1 MSFGLLYLEL
11 LMSENI
17 GIPRPPKRR
26 TGNDSNF
33 RSADEVVR
41 LSLMAGINFVSML

>member
-1 MSFGLLYLEL
+1 MSFELLNSEL
-11 LMSENI
+11 LMSEKI
-17 GIPRPPKRR
+17 GIPRPPKR

-41 LSLMAGINFVSML
+41 LSVMAGINLVSMM